1 MNQMLRSHTYDH
13 HDNSSNG
20 THRTSQVEMILESIV
35 ATVGEA
41 DRLAIA
47 QVLNQ
52 MTVKPAILASLY
64 RAFLDHPDAVSI
76 GAPPL
81 VGRLVMA
88 LREAGIAI
96 GEPTCVG
103 CGRTNHK
110 LTSSQEGGVCGNCRH
125 RQLAT
130 TCVSCGKIKIVHG
143 RDPNGGA
150 LCSLCSP
157 RKND

>member
-1 MNQMLRSHTYDH
+1 
-13 HDNSSNG
+13 
-20 THRTSQVEMILESIV
+20 MILESIA

-47 QVLNQ
+47 RVLNQ
-52 MTVKPAILASLY
+52 TTAKPTMFASLY
-64 RAFLDHPDAVSI
+64 RAFLGHPDAVSI

-96 GEPTCVG
+96 GEPACLG
-103 CGRTNHK
+103 CGRTKHK
-110 LTSSQEGGVCGNCRH
+110 VTSSQEGGVCGNYRR

-130 TCVSCGKIKIVHG
+130 TCVSCGKIKIVHK
-143 RDPNGGA
+143 PNQHERNIA
-150 LCSLCSP
+150 HHH
-157 RKND
+157 